1 MRRIVEGSAIAALV
15 CFVVCVGLF
24 AVISILPDDMGKGI
38 LLTFIGLPLVVMA
51 SLVGGFL
58 AAVRTRRVIGIWLS
72 VVAVVVAVLLAGILI
87 NPLHGLN
94 AFASYLIVAGF
105 AAIAAAGGYL
115 IGAAGAPEQAK
126 T

>member
-72 VVAVVVAVLLAGILI
+72 VVAVVVAVLLAAILI

-94 AFASYLIVAGF
+94 AFTSYLIVAGF
-105 AAIAAAGGYL
+105 AAIAVAGGHL
-115 IGAAGAPEQAK
+115 SGAAGVPEQAK